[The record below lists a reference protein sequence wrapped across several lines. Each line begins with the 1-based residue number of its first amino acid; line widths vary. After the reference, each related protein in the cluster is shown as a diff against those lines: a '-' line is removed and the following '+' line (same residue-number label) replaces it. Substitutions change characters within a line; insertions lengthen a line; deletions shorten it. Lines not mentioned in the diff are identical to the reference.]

1 MISSL
6 ASDQII
12 FATAGYD
19 HTIRFWNPNTGQCY
33 RVLQHN
39 ESVMICF
46 LGPLF
51 LPLKRRILWK
61 YSKKIVPLEKRLE

>member
-19 HTIRFWNPNTGQCY
+19 HTIRFWNPNSGQCY
-33 RVLQHN
+33 RVLQHA
-39 ESVMICF
+39 ESVSIPK
-46 LGPLF
+46 PL
-51 LPLKRRILWK
+51 LTALTDC
-61 YSKKIVPLEKRLE
+61 

>member
-19 HTIRFWNPNTGQCY
+19 HTIRFWNPNSGQCY

-39 ESVMICF
+39 ESVNE
-46 LGPLF
+46 
-51 LPLKRRILWK
+51 
-61 YSKKIVPLEKRLE
+61 IVNPCYVDHGSTMYCTPNNTPF